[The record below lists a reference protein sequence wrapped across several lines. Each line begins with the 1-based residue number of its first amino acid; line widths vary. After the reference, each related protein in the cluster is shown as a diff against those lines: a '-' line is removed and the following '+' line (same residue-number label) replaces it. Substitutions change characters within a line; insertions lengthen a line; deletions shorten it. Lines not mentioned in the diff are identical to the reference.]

1 MLLRGVD
8 ALREAHQGQR
18 ALCGFSTYNAE
29 TTAAIVGA
37 AELTGLPVLLQ
48 AGSSAFRYAGLDTL
62 ARAALTAA
70 AGTSA
75 QVGVHLD
82 HSRSLA
88 EIAECLRLGYSSV
101 MVDGSHLPF
110 EENVALTCEAV
121 RMGRAAGAW
130 VEGELG
136 AVTGDEDVSQATA
149 AGQMTD
155 PVQAEQFVERT
166 GVDALAVAIGNVH
179 GTAGPAPVLDL
190 DRLADLAARL
200 EVPLVLHGA
209 SGVPDE
215 VLQRAVRGGVA
226 KINVNTELRAAFFAA
241 LAQALPGSTSG
252 LDLPALLRPVVTAV
266 RDVAVSKVE
275 AVTRPLT
282 DHRPARAR

>member
-1 MLLRGVD
+1 MLLQGVE
-8 ALREAHQGQR
+8 ALKEAHGSGR

-29 TTAAIVGA
+29 TTAAIVAA

-48 AGSSAFRYAGLDTL
+48 AGSSAFRYAGLDVL
-62 ARAALTAA
+62 AHAALTAA
-70 AGTSA
+70 AHTTA
-75 QVGVHLD
+75 RVGVHLD
-82 HSRSLA
+82 HSRSLE
-88 EIAECLRLGYSSV
+88 EIAACLRLGYSSV

-110 EENVALTCEAV
+110 EQNVALTCEAV
-121 RMGRAAGAW
+121 RLGRAAGAW

-136 AVTGDEDVSQATA
+136 AVAGDEDVSQPTA
-149 AGQMTD
+149 AGQLTD
-155 PVQAEQFVERT
+155 PAQAEQFVART

-190 DRLADLAARL
+190 ERLAELAARV

-209 SGVPDE
+209 SGVSDE

-241 LAQALPGSTSG
+241 LADGLPASTPG
-252 LDLPALLRPVVTAV
+252 LDLPALLRPVITAV
-266 RDVAVSKVE
+266 RDVAVSKIE
-275 AVTRPLT
+275 TVTRSRS
-282 DHRPARAR
+282 DQRPARAR

>member
-1 MLLRGVD
+1 MLLRGVE
-8 ALREAHQGQR
+8 ALREVHQGQR

-48 AGSSAFRYAGLDTL
+48 AGSSAFRYAGLDAL

-155 PVQAEQFVERT
+155 AVQAEQFVERT
-166 GVDALAVAIGNVH
+166 GVDDLIAAGIGGESTAAVRARV
-179 GTAGPAPVLDL
+179 
-190 DRLADLAARL
+190 LAARDVAL
-200 EVPLVLHGA
+200 ERQGVLNSSLGSALLDEHAPLDPVAMGVLRDQLEQNKLSGRGFHRVRRVARTIADLHGETDV
-209 SGVPDE
+209 GEGHV
-215 VLQRAVRGGVA
+215 VLALHLRVDLRRSVR
-226 KINVNTELRAAFFAA
+226 RSAA
-241 LAQALPGSTSG
+241 
-252 LDLPALLRPVVTAV
+252 
-266 RDVAVSKVE
+266 
-275 AVTRPLT
+275 
-282 DHRPARAR
+282 